1 MYYVIFYYLCG
12 EFKLIAMNIER
23 DLYKELAQWKSKKNR
38 KPLLL
43 QGARQVGKTWL
54 IKNFGEKEY
63 KHVAYFNFEEQ
74 IELKQFFE
82 LTKQAN
88 RIIDNLSIVYGR
100 TINPKDTLII
110 FDEIQE
116 CNEAINSLKYFN
128 ENAPEYSIIS
138 SGSLLGVSLSSG
150 KSFPVG
156 QVDFLTL
163 YPVSFKEFLA
173 KADQNLYKYVS
184 SIKEVSPIPDIFF
197 NQLIEKLRIYFITGG
212 MPEAIKTILEDND
225 FNILQQVQA
234 NIIKAYKLDFSKHIR
249 SSDIPRL
256 DYIWSS
262 IPSQLAKDNKKF
274 LYRTIKSG
282 ARAREYENALLW
294 LKHAGLI
301 HIVNKVNKPG
311 LPLSAYT
318 DLSSFKVYLLDVGIL
333 RQMSN
338 LYPDIVKT
346 GNNLFSEFK
355 GAFTEN
361 FILQSLVSQFGT
373 EQYYWTSG
381 NVAEIDFVLQ
391 YKNSIIPI
399 EVKAET
405 NIKSKSLI
413 SYSNRYNPEIKIRY
427 SLKNLSFYGDLLNIP
442 LFMVDFTEGLLSR
455 IK

>member
-1 MYYVIFYYLCG
+1 
-12 EFKLIAMNIER
+12 MNIER
-23 DLYKELAQWKSKKNR
+23 DLYKELVKWKSKKNR

-54 IKNFGEKEY
+54 IKNFGRNEF

-82 LTKQAN
+82 ITKQPS
-88 RIIDNLSIVYGR
+88 RIIENLSIVYGS

-116 CNEAINSLKYFN
+116 CNDAINSLKYFN

-173 KADQNLYKYVS
+173 QAEPKLYKYIN
-184 SIKEVSPIPDIFF
+184 SISEISPIPNIFF

-212 MPEAIKTILEDND
+212 MPEAVKTILKDND
-225 FNILQQVQA
+225 INILQQVQA
-234 NIIKAYKLDFSKHIR
+234 DIIKAYKLDFSKHIR
-249 SSDIPRL
+249 SSDIPKL
-256 DYIWSS
+256 DYVWSS
-262 IPSQLAKDNKKF
+262 IPSQLAKENKKF
-274 LYRTIKSG
+274 LYRTIRSG

-301 HIVNKVNKPG
+301 HIVNKISKPSI
-311 LPLSAYT
+311 PISSYT
-318 DLSSFKVYLLDVGIL
+318 DVSAFKVYLLDVGLL

-338 LYPDIVKT
+338 LYPEIIKS

-355 GAFTEN
+355 GAFAEN
-361 FILQSLVSQFGT
+361 FILQSLISKFGN
-373 EQYYWTSG
+373 EQHYWSS
-381 NVAEIDFVLQ
+381 NNMAELDFILQ
-391 YKNSIIPI
+391 YKNTIIPI

-413 SYSNRYNPEIKIRY
+413 SYSNKYNPNIKIRY
-427 SLKNLSFYGDLLNIP
+427 SLRNLSFDNGLLNIP
-442 LFMVDFTEGLLSR
+442 LFMVDYTEDLLSS